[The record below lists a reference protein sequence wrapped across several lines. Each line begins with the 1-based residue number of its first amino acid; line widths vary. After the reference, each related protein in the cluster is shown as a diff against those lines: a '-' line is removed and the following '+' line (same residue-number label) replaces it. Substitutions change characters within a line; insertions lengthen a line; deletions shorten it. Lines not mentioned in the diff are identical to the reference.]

1 MREQPGRAELSE
13 RARSLRSIMWV
24 LLAVTIVLLLIGF
37 GGAKGWVPVN
47 VGISAL
53 LLSFATTIGAGWLGA
68 KAHRQAITDR
78 EKQSHGSMIV
88 AIAAQ
93 LKEQDDESLRKM
105 QARGGPAGEAAALI
119 LLGRQERTDRASR
132 AVPAPP

>member
-1 MREQPGRAELSE
+1 MRERTGRAELSD
-13 RARSLRSIMWV
+13 RARGLRGIMWV
-24 LLAVTIVLLLIGF
+24 LLAFTVILMLLGF

-53 LLSFATTIGAGWLGA
+53 LLSFATTLGAGWLGA
-68 KAHRQAITDR
+68 KAHGQAIADR

-93 LKEQDDESLRKM
+93 LGQQDDESLRKM
-105 QARGGPAGEAAALI
+105 QTVGGPAGEAAGLI
-119 LLGRQERTDRASR
+119 LLGRRERASR
-132 AVPAPP
+132 ASRPPP